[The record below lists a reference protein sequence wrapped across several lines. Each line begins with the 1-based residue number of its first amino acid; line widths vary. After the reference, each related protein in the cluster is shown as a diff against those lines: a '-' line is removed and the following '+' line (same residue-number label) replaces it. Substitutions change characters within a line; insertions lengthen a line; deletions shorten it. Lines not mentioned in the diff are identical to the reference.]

1 MLQRYAIKEELAI
14 LQKRKMVGEIRV
26 IAFLFEPY
34 QTKKTGLSIDLF
46 LYFKD
51 LFPVLGVQRE
61 TQESGNS

>member
-1 MLQRYAIKEELAI
+1 
-14 LQKRKMVGEIRV
+14 MVGEIRV